1 MMNIPQ
7 VKRVAERPTSETTL
21 SDKVVNVQYKL
32 LKAQSKTRVAMSE
45 NKLLLQKIAE
55 LRRDWREDVR
65 DTGGLECNSLL
76 CKCMLHLI
84 AGPWD
89 HASRHTSYA
98 S

>member
-65 DTGGLECNSLL
+65 DRQEVLSAIHCFANA
-76 CKCMLHLI
+76 CCI
-84 AGPWD
+84 
-89 HASRHTSYA
+89 
-98 S
+98 